1 MVSPQPIGRDR
12 PFEIGLYL
20 ERGWQLFRQNW
31 QLYVPFGLILFAFG
45 FILGMAS
52 SLLQIAVCLSLAVS
66 IDECP
71 EWVPQL
77 VDLPFNLISWLVG
90 TPLGAGPVV
99 AALLQLQHQTPEF
112 SDFFKGFRRFWPLV
126 LTSFLIGFIIFIV
139 VFVIALVFGAVA
151 FLLNQAGTPVE
162 GLVGIA
168 IVGVLL
174 AIAAATYIGV
184 GYLFVTPIVL
194 DRRIGVWQA
203 LELSRQVVA
212 PRWWSAFGF
221 LILLGLI
228 NGLGFLACC
237 VGLLVTIPVTLCAI
251 AVAYSDQ
258 IGLETAETAV

>member
-1 MVSPQPIGRDR
+1 MVSPLPVGRDR
-12 PFEIGLYL
+12 PFEPSLYL

-31 QLYVPFGLILFAFG
+31 QLYVPFGLVLFAFG

-52 SLLQIAVCLSLAVS
+52 SLLQIAACLTIVASV
-66 IDECP
+66 DECP

-90 TPLGAGPVV
+90 TPLGAGPMV

-139 VFVIALVFGAVA
+139 VFVIAILFGAVA

-184 GYLFVTPIVL
+184 SYLFVTPIVL
-194 DRRIGVWQA
+194 DRQIGVFNA
-203 LELSRQVVA
+203 LELSRQVIA
-212 PRWWSAFGF
+212 PSWWSAFGF
-221 LILLGLI
+221 LVLLSAI
-228 NGLGFLACC
+228 NVLGFLACC

-258 IGLETAETAV
+258 VGLESASAEV

>member
-1 MVSPQPIGRDR
+1 MVSPLPVGRDR
-12 PFEIGLYL
+12 PFEPSLYL

-31 QLYVPFGLILFAFG
+31 QLYVPFGLVLFAFG

-52 SLLQIAVCLSLAVS
+52 SLLQIAACLTIVASV
-66 IDECP
+66 DECP

-90 TPLGAGPVV
+90 TPLGAGPMV

-184 GYLFVTPIVL
+184 SYLFVTPIVL
-194 DRRIGVWQA
+194 DRQISVFNA
-203 LELSRQVVA
+203 LELSRQVIA

-221 LILLGLI
+221 LVLLSAI
-228 NGLGFLACC
+228 NVLGFLACC

-258 IGLETAETAV
+258 VGLESASAEV

>member
-1 MVSPQPIGRDR
+1 MVSPLPVGRDR
-12 PFEIGLYL
+12 PFEPSLYL

-31 QLYVPFGLILFAFG
+31 QLYVPFGLVLFAFG

-52 SLLQIAVCLSLAVS
+52 SLLQIAACLTIVASV
-66 IDECP
+66 DECP

-90 TPLGAGPVV
+90 TPLGAGPMV

-184 GYLFVTPIVL
+184 SYLFVTPIVL
-194 DRRIGVWQA
+194 DRQIGVFNA
-203 LELSRQVVA
+203 LDLSRQVIA

-221 LILLGLI
+221 LVLLSAI
-228 NGLGFLACC
+228 NVLGFLACC

-258 IGLETAETAV
+258 VGLESASAEV